1 MVKWEAVAT
10 GIIIIVVYF
19 LANWGLRTLLGIY
32 IEELSSPTAYT
43 TIITVGL
50 LIAISAFVSA
60 YNYNLGKLMRKLAY
74 FILFVHLLL
83 IELAIFKPYIKRTD
97 INIINC
103 TNVFFPSKTSKNIV
117 YDSLAYASCIFAGYV
132 PENQTEIGWI
142 TFILF
147 YILLP
152 FAFIW
157 AFVHGLM
164 KDIMSGWFAQTPQ
177 VISVLSFITAI
188 YAARTMLGGFLLTF
202 LGYGAWGLAGIFI
215 AVFLVKGLENI
226 LEKMFAIE
234 EYVKDLKDMIRSEKE
249 IKKAF
254 AEVAS
259 EILAQIEE
267 TLSKER
273 LNRSTGRYIDD
284 RLFDIK
290 LIDFWN
296 LLPEKDRSY
305 LDKLI
310 NTAGR
315 FALAS
320 DRKNLERSLQELK
333 SYIENMK
340 K

>member
-1 MVKWEAVAT
+1 MVKWGAVAI
-10 GIIIIVVYF
+10 GILIILVYF
-19 LANWGLRTLLGIY
+19 FANWVIRKFLGIY

-103 TNVFFPSKTSKNIV
+103 TKVFFPSKTSENIV

-147 YILLP
+147 YIILP

-157 AFVHGLM
+157 AFIHGLM
-164 KDIMSGWFAQTPQ
+164 KDIMGNWFTQTPQ
-177 VISVLSFITAI
+177 VIPVLSFITAI

-226 LEKMFAIE
+226 IE
-234 EYVKDLKDMIRSEKE
+234 NMLGIEAYSLQLREFYKTQNE
-249 IKKAF
+249 IKAAF
-254 AEVAS
+254 AEAALKVLEKAEKYKTQA
-259 EILAQIEE
+259 EIRVGCDEVSSLRNSS
-267 TLSKER
+267 L
-273 LNRSTGRYIDD
+273 
-284 RLFDIK
+284 
-290 LIDFWN
+290 WN
-296 LLPEKDRSY
+296 ALLPEIRDDIDRLISDICTAATKGDVGEYIRKITTLKIILRRWKD
-305 LDKLI
+305 
-310 NTAGR
+310 
-315 FALAS
+315 LA
-320 DRKNLERSLQELK
+320 
-333 SYIENMK
+333 
-340 K
+340 